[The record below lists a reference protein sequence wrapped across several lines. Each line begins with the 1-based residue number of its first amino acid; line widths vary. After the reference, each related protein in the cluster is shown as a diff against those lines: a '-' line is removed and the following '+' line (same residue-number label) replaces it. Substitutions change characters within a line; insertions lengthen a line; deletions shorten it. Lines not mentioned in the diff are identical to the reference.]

1 LRMAGEVS
9 GREVLAQLKKLV
21 EGPLRSLERYFEG
34 VERYEETVHNVNG
47 RIAAL
52 EFKGRG

>member
-1 LRMAGEVS
+1 MAGEVS